1 MIWYRRSLSDYD
13 THCGTLRR
21 GRVLAACGV
30 EFTPKPLVLGRV
42 RFHGMPPDPE
52 QICLECYRLAGGRAP
67 GSDCGE

>member
-21 GRVLAACGV
+21 GRVLAVCGV
-30 EFTPKPLVLGRV
+30 EFTPKPLIFGRV

-52 QICLECYRLAGGRAP
+52 QICPECYRRFGVETAGP
-67 GSDCGE
+67 GCGG